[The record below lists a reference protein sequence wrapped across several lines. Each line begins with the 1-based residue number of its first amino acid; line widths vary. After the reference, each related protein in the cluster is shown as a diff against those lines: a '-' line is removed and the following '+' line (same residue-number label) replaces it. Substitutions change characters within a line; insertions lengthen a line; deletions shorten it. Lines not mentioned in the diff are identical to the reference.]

1 MTSALCPLRVPAAT
15 LFAALAFGCA
25 GGQTGEESGEPACHE
40 TRTALAAD
48 EDAPLGFGAGEVL
61 AAASARSAAL
71 EWLVTDPPY
80 GPEGGTSELTV
91 SLDALGTAWFVRSR
105 KRDGSESFPCWD
117 RVDVDVAVMLATSGG
132 ALAESF
138 EGELRAKESTVAEL
152 MHVFEDGDVD
162 GTLSFDSASLAGR
175 TVERITFDA
184 SFSGGALSG
193 SLSAGIQ
200 QISGETASSQ
210 DLTIACLGGATDR
223 CPQR

>member
-1 MTSALCPLRVPAAT
+1 MTRALCPLRVPAAT

-25 GGQTGEESGEPACHE
+25 GGQTGEESGEPACDE
-40 TRTALAAD
+40 SRTALAAD
-48 EDAPLGFGAGEVL
+48 EDSPLGFGAGEVL

-71 EWLVTDPPY
+71 EWLETNPSY
-80 GPEGGTSELTV
+80 GPESGASELTL
-91 SLDALGTAWFVRSR
+91 SLDALGTAWFVSSR
-105 KRDGSESFPCWD
+105 KRDGSEGFPCWD

-138 EGELRAKESTVAEL
+138 ESELRATESTTAEL
-152 MHVFEDGDVD
+152 TRTFEDGDVD
-162 GTLSFDSASLAGR
+162 GTLSFDSAALGGR

-193 SLSAGIQ
+193 SLSAGIEQ
-200 QISGETASSQ
+200 VSGETASLQ
-210 DLTIACLGGATDR
+210 ELTIACFGEATDR